1 MNVMDIEKVIGRE
14 ILDSRGNPTVEA
26 EVTLTDG
33 TVAKGC
39 APSGASTGEF
49 EALELRDGDKKRYNG
64 KGVLKAVENINT
76 IIADTIVGMDVSN
89 LYAIDH
95 AMIAADG
102 TKDKSKL
109 GANAILAVSIACA
122 RAASKALG
130 IPLYRFLGGVNA
142 NRLPVPMMNILNGG
156 AHAANTVDVQEFMIM
171 PVGAQSFKEALRQC
185 TEVFHALASLLKEKG
200 LATSVGDEGGFAPDL
215 KDDEEVI
222 QYILK
227 AVKEAGYEAGKDF
240 MIAMDAAASE
250 WKGTKKGEY
259 VLPKAGT
266 KYTSDELIAH
276 WKELVDKYPII
287 SIEDA
292 LDEED
297 WEGWKKLTKELGDKI
312 QLVGD
317 DLFVTNTERLSKG
330 INCGCGNSILIKL
343 NQIGTVSET
352 LEAIKMAHKAGY
364 TAISSHRSG
373 ETSDT
378 TIADLAVALNTCQ
391 IKTGAPSRSE
401 RVEKYNRL
409 LCIEEELKES
419 AMYPGMEAFHICR

>member
-76 IIADTIVGMDVSN
+76 IIADTIVGMDVSD

-171 PVGAQSFKEALRQC
+171 PVGAKSFKEALRQC

-200 LATSVGDEGGFAPDL
+200 HATSVGDEGGFAPDL